1 MASGCTLPAELGVGG
16 QAGRCCGVGSMR
28 IYASLDDDIG
38 EGFVWLR
45 RAGLPTRGIVKITH
59 PDSGRS
65 VFCEALQF
73 EDNFLRNYNQSPR
86 FRIDNPESSLVMS
99 GWYRARLGDL
109 QTQWEYPL
117 EITQADSWWGKI
129 RACMHHP
136 QVVVRV
142 AVWLGL
148 LSVVLGVVGVL
159 LGGISLLPAGAPS

>member
-1 MASGCTLPAELGVGG
+1 M
-16 QAGRCCGVGSMR
+16 GSMK
-28 IYASLDDDIG
+28 IYASLSEHIG

-45 RAGLPTRGIVKITH
+45 KAGLPTRGIVKITN

-65 VFCEALQF
+65 VFCEALKF
-73 EDNFLRNYNQSPR
+73 EDNFLKKYNQAPR
-86 FRIDNPESSLVMS
+86 LNIDNPDLSIVMN

-109 QTQWEYPL
+109 KTQCEYPL
-117 EITQADSWWGKI
+117 EIAEANSWCGKI

-148 LSVVLGVVGVL
+148 LSVALGVVGVL
-159 LGGISLLPAGAPS
+159 LGIISVLPKAGPS